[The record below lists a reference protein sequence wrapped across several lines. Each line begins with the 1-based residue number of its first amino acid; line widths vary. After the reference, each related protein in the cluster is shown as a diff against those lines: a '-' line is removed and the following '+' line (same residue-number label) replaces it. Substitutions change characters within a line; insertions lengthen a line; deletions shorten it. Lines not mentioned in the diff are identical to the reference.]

1 MKYRIRYAILD
12 VIGLLALAVIGFG
25 IPTLFFVAIQ

>member
-1 MKYRIRYAILD
+1 MKIRHLLLD
-12 VIGLLALAVIGFG
+12 AIGLLAIGIIGFG